1 MDRFIY
7 DVLIDLVG
15 HKVQV
20 MGADD
25 DALLTELTISAVDRS
40 AVNGEEFDAFSV
52 DLTGDEKEHLAQG
65 NYSFKHQSFGDVK
78 LFMSPYAIDRYQ
90 ICISRKKTK

>member
-20 MGADD
+20 K
-25 DALLTELTISAVDRS
+25 DANNDTLLTELTISNVERS

-52 DLTGDEKEHLAQG
+52 DLSGDEKEHLVQG
-65 NYSFKHQSFGDVK
+65 NYSFNHQSFGEAK
-78 LFMSPYAIDRYQ
+78 LFMSPYAVDRYQ
-90 ICISRKKTK
+90 ICISRKKAK